1 MLQVLLTRNWRKDTY
16 TIGRIYVNGNFFC
29 NSLEDKDRGL
39 IQGMPLETLKKMK
52 IQDQTAIPVGTYRLR
67 VTMSPKFKRELIE
80 VVDVPAFT
88 GIRFHR
94 GVNENHTSGCVLTGL
109 NKIKGGLVDGA
120 KYEEEITKMVKAAD
134 EAWLTVV

>member
-16 TIGRIYVNGNFFC
+16 TIGRIYTNGNFFC

-39 IQGMPLETLKKMK
+39 MQGMPLETLKKMK
-52 IQDQTAIPVGTYRLR
+52 VQDQTAIPVGTYRLR
-67 VTMSPKFKRELIE
+67 VTMSPRFKRELVE

-94 GVNENHTSGCVLTGL
+94 GVNENHTSGCVLTGM

-120 KYEEEITKMVKAAD
+120 KYEEEFTKMVKAAD